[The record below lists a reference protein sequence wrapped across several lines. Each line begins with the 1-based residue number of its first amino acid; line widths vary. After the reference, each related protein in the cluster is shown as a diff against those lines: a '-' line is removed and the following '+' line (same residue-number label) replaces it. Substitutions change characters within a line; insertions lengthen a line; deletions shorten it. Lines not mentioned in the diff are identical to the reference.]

1 MGIKIAELDEINVLG
16 KWQLFS
22 ITLRIE
28 LRN

>member
-1 MGIKIAELDEINVLG
+1 MRIEFIELDEINVLG

-22 ITLRIE
+22 ITLRTE